1 MADTQTQLDVAS
13 ISGAR
18 HKSIQLGIDLTT
30 VAGDATIGAATITF
44 DKAFVN
50 TPQVIGGP
58 FYTDGDELLKGNM
71 QITALSE
78 LAMTVSVY
86 QVLEAD
92 VASGTYNIKVNVV
105 GYQVA

>member
-1 MADTQTQLDVAS
+1 MADTQEQLNVAS
-13 ISGAR
+13 IRRTRTPAM
-18 HKSIQLGIDLTT
+18 QMGIDVTT

-58 FYTDGDELLKGNM
+58 FYTEGDELLKGNM
-71 QITALSE
+71 QITALSTA
-78 LAMTVSVY
+78 AMTISVY

-92 VASGTYNIKVNVV
+92 VASGTYNIKVNLV
-105 GYQVA
+105 GLQVA